1 MKTKILILALAAFC
15 SFSSI
20 SAGNCIDNLFNTAS
34 RMPNAEKV
42 NLNSFVLGLLKPF
55 SSELKGIKSMS
66 IIDAENISS
75 KDYTRFEKII
85 TQCDS
90 DGYET
95 VTSSNE
101 ENEIVRILMKIERE
115 NRSQSNAEYH
125 RRQRIINNKYITMK
139 SRIFL
144 LIIVLLSTLQIL
156 FANNKI
162 DNLFKKTKE
171 LPNAEYYTEDFKK
184 PQVKGVVDGV
194 KAIEVVE
201 ADIDNATYL
210 ALKKEIEEVD
220 FKPYETILTTSEDD
234 EFVKILIKSTP
245 KKIKEV
251 VVISLYSDE
260 INVVRC
266 KGNLKSDMLEK
277 SKTN

>member
-1 MKTKILILALAAFC
+1 
-15 SFSSI
+15 
-20 SAGNCIDNLFNTAS
+20 
-34 RMPNAEKV
+34 
-42 NLNSFVLGLLKPF
+42 
-55 SSELKGIKSMS
+55 
-66 IIDAENISS
+66 
-75 KDYTRFEKII
+75 
-85 TQCDS
+85 
-90 DGYET
+90 
-95 VTSSNE
+95 
-101 ENEIVRILMKIERE
+101 
-115 NRSQSNAEYH
+115 
-125 RRQRIINNKYITMK
+125 MK

-144 LIIVLLSTLQIL
+144 LIIVLLSTLQIS

-194 KAIEVVE
+194 KAIE
-201 ADIDNATYL
+201 
-210 ALKKEIEEVD
+210 EVD

-245 KKIKEV
+245 KKIKEI

>member
-1 MKTKILILALAAFC
+1 
-15 SFSSI
+15 
-20 SAGNCIDNLFNTAS
+20 
-34 RMPNAEKV
+34 
-42 NLNSFVLGLLKPF
+42 
-55 SSELKGIKSMS
+55 
-66 IIDAENISS
+66 
-75 KDYTRFEKII
+75 
-85 TQCDS
+85 
-90 DGYET
+90 
-95 VTSSNE
+95 
-101 ENEIVRILMKIERE
+101 
-115 NRSQSNAEYH
+115 
-125 RRQRIINNKYITMK
+125 MK

-220 FKPYETILTTSEDD
+220 FKPYELS
-234 EFVKILIKSTP
+234 LIH
-245 KKIKEV
+245 I
-251 VVISLYSDE
+251 
-260 INVVRC
+260 
-266 KGNLKSDMLEK
+266 
-277 SKTN
+277 

>member
-1 MKTKILILALAAFC
+1 
-15 SFSSI
+15 
-20 SAGNCIDNLFNTAS
+20 
-34 RMPNAEKV
+34 
-42 NLNSFVLGLLKPF
+42 
-55 SSELKGIKSMS
+55 
-66 IIDAENISS
+66 
-75 KDYTRFEKII
+75 
-85 TQCDS
+85 
-90 DGYET
+90 
-95 VTSSNE
+95 
-101 ENEIVRILMKIERE
+101 
-115 NRSQSNAEYH
+115 
-125 RRQRIINNKYITMK
+125 MK

-144 LIIVLLSTLQIL
+144 LIIVLLSTLQIS

-220 FKPYETILTTSEDD
+220 FKPYET
-234 EFVKILIKSTP
+234 
-245 KKIKEV
+245 KEIV
-251 VVISLYSDE
+251 FISLYSDE

>member
-1 MKTKILILALAAFC
+1 
-15 SFSSI
+15 
-20 SAGNCIDNLFNTAS
+20 
-34 RMPNAEKV
+34 
-42 NLNSFVLGLLKPF
+42 
-55 SSELKGIKSMS
+55 
-66 IIDAENISS
+66 
-75 KDYTRFEKII
+75 
-85 TQCDS
+85 
-90 DGYET
+90 
-95 VTSSNE
+95 
-101 ENEIVRILMKIERE
+101 
-115 NRSQSNAEYH
+115 
-125 RRQRIINNKYITMK
+125 MK

-144 LIIVLLSTLQIL
+144 LIIVLLSTLQIS

-251 VVISLYSDE
+251 VVVISLYSDE

>member
-1 MKTKILILALAAFC
+1 
-15 SFSSI
+15 
-20 SAGNCIDNLFNTAS
+20 
-34 RMPNAEKV
+34 
-42 NLNSFVLGLLKPF
+42 
-55 SSELKGIKSMS
+55 
-66 IIDAENISS
+66 
-75 KDYTRFEKII
+75 
-85 TQCDS
+85 
-90 DGYET
+90 
-95 VTSSNE
+95 
-101 ENEIVRILMKIERE
+101 
-115 NRSQSNAEYH
+115 
-125 RRQRIINNKYITMK
+125 MK

-144 LIIVLLSTLQIL
+144 LIIVLLSTLQIS

-220 FKPYETILTTSEDD
+220 FKPYE
-234 EFVKILIKSTP
+234 FVKILIKSTP